1 MNKDLNF
8 SERIVLE
15 LLKSALWGGEPELD
29 SRIKIEDRVWEEIYV
44 ISVTQ
49 GVLAI
54 VFEGALKLPEIQYP
68 PEELMLRWSVNVKLV
83 EKRYAFSEDA
93 VLALN
98 NVFADK
104 SVEMLLL
111 KGLSL
116 SMYYPKPAHREYGDI
131 DMYLF
136 GSKSDVDCSTLQL
149 FETSTKPVQKGIK
162 HSLFYYKQMPV
173 EYHVNFLNVNR
184 FRTFFDRK
192 QKEKEIKIETALLN
206 LLQTEKTEWLDG
218 KVRVPSATF
227 NYIFLACHTAI
238 HFPRGIVLRHLCD
251 WACFLSQN
259 KGRYDE
265 AYIKRVFN
273 NSRFNQFGTLFTGL
287 SIQYL
292 GLSSSCAPDMYIEN
306 TNNVLER
313 QIILDI
319 LRPFPKSCSNSI
331 YGDFM
336 WNIDRFFRDHWKY
349 KLIYGDTIAHR
360 VLRILHWWLC
370 KTLNVSKLSIFKNL
384 VMKTKE

>member
-15 LLKSALWGGEPELD
+15 LLQSALWEVDPKLD
-29 SRIKIEDRVWEEIYV
+29 SRIKIEDRVWDEIYS

-54 VFEGALKLPEIQYP
+54 VFEGVLRLPEAQHP
-68 PEELMLRWSVNVKLV
+68 PTELMLRWSVNVKLL
-83 EKRYAFSEDA
+83 EKRYDFSKDV
-93 VLALN
+93 VLTLN

-104 SVEMLLL
+104 NVEMLLL

-131 DMYLF
+131 DIYLF

-149 FETSTKPVQKGIK
+149 FDTSTKPVQKGIK

-173 EYHVNFLNVNR
+173 EYHINFLNINR
-184 FRTFFDRK
+184 FRTFFDKK

-206 LLQTEKTEWLDG
+206 LLQTEETEWLDC

-227 NYIFLACHTAI
+227 NYIFLTCHTAI

-251 WACFLSQN
+251 WACFLSEN

-265 AYIKRVFN
+265 TYIKGVFN
-273 NSRFNQFGTLFTGL
+273 SSTFNQFANLFTGL
-287 SIQYL
+287 SIRYL

-306 TNNVLER
+306 TNKTLDR
-313 QIILDI
+313 QMILDI
-319 LRPFPKSCSNSI
+319 LRPFPKSRSNSL
-331 YGDFM
+331 YRDFK

-349 KLIYGDTIAHR
+349 KLIYEDTIGHR

-370 KTLNVSKLSIFKNL
+370 KRFNVSNISKLSILKIQL
-384 VMKTKE
+384 